1 MRLNYYI
8 SAIIASLVLVACTTD
23 IDIKLDGVTPSL
35 VVDGCVTTDT
45 VAHTVFLKKTSDYF
59 SNKAAS
65 AVSGATVT
73 LSDGSTTITLTE
85 DPSVKGAYKTPS
97 NYYGVVNRTYTLTI
111 ANIDIDGDGVKETYK
126 ADCQIARRPLLEKI
140 SVEKTEIFNKDM
152 WAVKVWGQ
160 DHVNEQDYYMGRLYK
175 NNVCVSD
182 SIQEWAVTND
192 EFVKDIYLNGT
203 TYMYF
208 SSDKKDEILH
218 NNDRVGFEF
227 SGITEDYKRFIDEA
241 TAEFWGRNPLFGGQP
256 ANIRTNIRLISPS
269 GAATS
274 PHGYFAAYSIARA
287 SVVYKE

>member
-8 SAIIASLVLVACTTD
+8 SAIIAALTLAACTTD
-23 IDIKLDGVTPSL
+23 IDIKLDGATPSL

-45 VAHTVFLKKTSDYF
+45 VAHTVLLKKTADYF

-73 LSDGSTTITLTE
+73 LNDGTTTITLAE

-97 NYYGVVNRTYTLTI
+97 NYYGVANRTYKLTI
-111 ANIDIDGDGVKETYK
+111 TNIDIDGDGVKETYE
-126 ADCQIARRPLLEKI
+126 ANCQIASRPLLERI

-152 WAVKVWGQ
+152 WAVKVWGKSQ
-160 DHVNEQDYYMGRLYK
+160 ANEKNYYMGKLYK

-182 SIQEWAVTND
+182 SIQEWGMSND
-192 EFVKDIYLNGT
+192 EFIKDTYLNGI

-218 NNDRVGFEF
+218 DNDLIEFEF
-227 SGITEDYKRFIDEA
+227 SGVTEDYKRFVDEA
-241 TAEFWGRNPLFGGQP
+241 AAEFWGRNPLFGGQP
-256 ANIRTNIRLISPS
+256 SNIRTNVRLISPS
-269 GAATS
+269 GVSTS
-274 PHGYFAAYSIARA
+274 PHGFFAAYSIARA

>member
-8 SAIIASLVLVACTTD
+8 SAIISVLTLVACTTD
-23 IDIKLDGVTPSL
+23 IDIKLDGATPSL

-45 VAHTVFLKKTSDYF
+45 VAHKVFLKKTADYF

-65 AVSGATVT
+65 VVSGATVT
-73 LSDGSTTITLTE
+73 LNDGTTTITLAE
-85 DPSVKGAYKTPS
+85 DPSVKGSYKTPS

-111 ANIDIDGDGVKETYK
+111 TNIDIDGDGVKETYE
-126 ADCQIARRPLLEKI
+126 ANCQIASRPLLERI

-152 WAVKVWGQ
+152 WAVKVWGKSQ
-160 DHVNEQDYYMGRLYK
+160 ANEKNYYMGKLYK

-182 SIQEWAVTND
+182 SIQEWGMSND
-192 EFVKDIYLNGT
+192 EFIKDTYLNGI

-218 NNDRVGFEF
+218 DNDLIEFEF
-227 SGITEDYKRFIDEA
+227 SGVTEDYKRFVDEA
-241 TAEFWGRNPLFGGQP
+241 AAEFWGRNPLFGGQP
-256 ANIRTNIRLISPS
+256 SNIRTNVRLISPS
-269 GAATS
+269 GVSTS